1 MHVLKMRKPKK
12 FDFFSFSLFLS
23 DLSAATICQP
33 PPQRKRRRRRRR
45 KNEKSKEQR

>member
-33 PPQRKRRRRRRR
+33 PPK
-45 KNEKSKEQR
+45 EKEEEEEEEKKESVPKY

>member
-33 PPQRKRRRRRRR
+33 PPPK
-45 KNEKSKEQR
+45 KKKKKKKKK

>member
-33 PPQRKRRRRRRR
+33 PPPK
-45 KNEKSKEQR
+45 KKKKKKKKKK